1 MWLPSCLDA
10 DTGSVFSFLENG
22 MAGIAFYKQIVY
34 VHKCAHL
41 CNTYNIQSCV
51 LRFPGKLDHPSFA
64 AKISD
69 LDQHGAS
76 LKDILMEVEKD

>member
-1 MWLPSCLDA
+1 
-10 DTGSVFSFLENG
+10 
-22 MAGIAFYKQIVY
+22 MAGIVFYKQLVY

-51 LRFPGKLDHPSFA
+51 LRFPGKSDHPSFA